1 MKKRGKT
8 ILSTGAVLILF
19 WIAFLLI
26 SRLLQPKYMTDLEE
40 GSFISQYY
48 REAGGH
54 DVIFLGDCEVYANFS
69 PMELY
74 RDYGITAYI
83 RGTPQQLVWMSYYV
97 AEETFRYETP
107 QVLVFNVN
115 AMRYSEPVSEAY
127 NRLTIDR
134 MRWSGSKLRIVLAS
148 MTEEEQFLSY
158 IFPILRYHSRF
169 DKLTQ
174 EDFSYF
180 FQVKD
185 NSFNGFQLHTEV
197 TPAGSLPVKKILS
210 DYRFEKI
217 CYEYLDKI
225 RLLCEENGTELVL
238 VKAPSLY
245 PYWYEEYDEQ
255 IEEYAGKYGLSF
267 YNFVERSEE
276 IGLDFSKDTYD
287 GGYHLNL
294 PGAVKLSRYF
304 GNILA
309 NGHGLADH
317 RQDPEIAPVYDKK
330 LQMYD
335 KTIEERLK
343 EQKDEED
350 K

>member
-8 ILSTGAVLILF
+8 ILSTGAVLVVF
-19 WIAFLLI
+19 CIAFVLI
-26 SRLLQPKYMTDLEE
+26 SRLLRPKYMTDLEE

-54 DVIFLGDCEVYANFS
+54 DVIFLGDCEVYANYS

-74 RDYGITAYI
+74 RNYGITAYI
-83 RGTPQQLVWMSYYV
+83 RGTPQQLVWMSYYI

-127 NRLTIDR
+127 NRLTIDQ
-134 MRWSGSKLRIVLAS
+134 MRWSGSKVGIISAS

-158 IFPILRYHSRF
+158 VFPILRYHSRF
-169 DKLTQ
+169 DKLTE
-174 EDFSYF
+174 EDFSWL

-185 NSFNGFQLHTEV
+185 NTFNGFQLHTEV
-197 TPAGSLPVKKILS
+197 VPEGALPVKKVLP
-210 DYRFEKI
+210 DYQFGDI

-225 RLLCEENGTELVL
+225 RLLCEERGTELIL

-245 PYWYEEYDEQ
+245 PYWYDEYDEQ
-255 IEEYAGKYGLSF
+255 IREYAAEYGLSF
-267 YNFVERSEE
+267 YNFAERSEE
-276 IGLDFSKDTYD
+276 IGLDFSEDTYD

-294 PGAVKLSRYF
+294 SGAVKLSRYF
-304 GNILA
+304 GNILTEE
-309 NGHGLADH
+309 HGLADH
-317 RQDPEIAPVYDKK
+317 RREPEIASVYDKK
-330 LQMYD
+330 LQVYD
-335 KTIEERLK
+335 ETIEERMRG
-343 EQKDEED
+343 QNNEENE
-350 K
+350 

>member
-1 MKKRGKT
+1 MKKKGKT

-19 WIAFLLI
+19 CAVFVLI
-26 SRLLQPKYMTDLEE
+26 SRLLSPKYATDLEE
-40 GSFISQYY
+40 GGFISQYY

-107 QVLVFNVN
+107 RAIVFNVN

-127 NRLTIDR
+127 NRLTIDK
-134 MRWSGSKLRIVLAS
+134 MRWSKSKAGIILAS

-158 IFPILRYHSRF
+158 VFPILRYHSRF
-169 DKLTQ
+169 DKLTE
-174 EDFSYF
+174 EDFSYL
-180 FQVKD
+180 FQSRD
-185 NSFNGFQLHTEV
+185 NTFNGHQLHTEV
-197 TPAGSLPVKKILS
+197 VPEGSFPVRKVLP
-210 DYRFEKI
+210 DYRFGEV
-217 CYEYLDKI
+217 CYEYLDRI
-225 RLLCEENGTELVL
+225 RLLCEENGTELIL

-245 PYWYEEYDEQ
+245 PYWYEEYDAQ
-255 IEEYAGKYGLSF
+255 IEEYAAKYDLSF
-267 YNFVERSEE
+267 YNFTELTDE

-294 PGAVKLSRYF
+294 SGAVKLSRYF
-304 GNILA
+304 GDILA
-309 NGHGLADH
+309 REHGLADH
-317 RQDPEIAPVYDKK
+317 RQDAEISSVYDAK
-330 LQMYD
+330 LRVYD
-335 KTIEERLK
+335 DTIEERMR
-343 EQKDEED
+343 EQQ
-350 K
+350 